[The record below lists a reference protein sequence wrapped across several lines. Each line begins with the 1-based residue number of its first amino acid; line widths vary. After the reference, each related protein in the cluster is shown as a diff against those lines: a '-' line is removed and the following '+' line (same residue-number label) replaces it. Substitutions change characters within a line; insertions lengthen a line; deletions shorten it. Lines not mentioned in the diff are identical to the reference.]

1 MENVAIARVLAE
13 IGDLLEI
20 RGDNPFKVRAYRNA
34 SQVIRDCGER
44 VAALSPADLRGLP
57 GIGKDIATRVTELVE
72 TGGSTFHREL
82 AAEFPAGPAR
92 RPASAGRGAEDDG
105 PPLQGTRIGSVD
117 ELKQA
122 LDSGRRSWRQGNGPG
137 QGGSAPQGHRGP
149 SGLCRTLPGVGGMAA
164 GARAD
169 HASEDR
175 VSRTPRFDLVGSLR
189 RGAETCGD
197 LDVLATGAGPEVMDH
212 FVVVRPR
219 GACPRPGADQEQR
232 AARQGPAGRSAAG
245 AAASR
250 GAALQYFTGSKAH
263 NIELRDRA
271 LRQGL
276 KLNEYGLFRVE
287 DDTRVAGD
295 TEASIYEALGLPW
308 IAPELREQ
316 RGEFEAARDGRLPLL
331 VERDDLRGDLHC
343 HTTATDGKDTIR
355 AMALAARDAGL
366 SYLAIT
372 DHSQALA
379 MANGLDEHRALAHA
393 AQVRAIGDEIDGI
406 TLLAGIECDIRADGT
421 MDLADDCLAQLD
433 VVVASVHS
441 ALSQEPERMTERVL
455 RALECPYVDV
465 LGHPTGRMLL
475 RREASGLDVEAVDR
489 AGRAPRRR
497 PRDQRPATSPRPA
510 RRARPARRDRGVK
523 IVLSSDAHARRR
535 LRAPALGHV
544 HRTPRLAHA
553 AGRADLPAARGV
565 ARLAAPP
572 PEPRMTV
579 LEQLRAIYFNA
590 TQVDDRRRLRQRPST
605 CSSNSRPT
613 RIARRLRC
621 SWKASPRC
629 GANGGPTSRRRQ
641 GRRDAGRPRRHA
653 REAAVRSGGDRSGL
667 A

>member
-1 MENVAIARVLAE
+1 LENVAIARVLAE

-34 SQVIRDCGER
+34 SQTVRDCGER

-57 GIGKDIATRVTELVE
+57 GIGKDIATRITELIE

-82 AAEFPAGPAR
+82 AAEFPAGLLDVLR
-92 RPASAGRGAEDDG
+92 
-105 PPLQGTRIGSVD
+105 LQGVGPKTTALLYKELRIGSVD

-122 LDSGRRSWRQGNGPG
+122 LAAGSVRGVKGMGPG
-137 QGGSAPQGHRGP
+137 KEAALRKAIEDHQTFAGRYLASEVWQQAHAVMTH
-149 SGLCRTLPGVGGMAA
+149 LRTLNPDA
-164 GARAD
+164 
-169 HASEDR
+169 
-175 VSRTPRFDLVGSLR
+175 TFDLVGSLR

-197 LDVLATGAGPEVMDH
+197 LDVLATGAGPEVMEH
-212 FVVVRPR
+212 FVTFGRVERVL
-219 GACPRPGADQEQR
+219 G
-232 AARQGPAGRSAAG
+232 QGPTKSSVRLGKGLQADLRLVP
-245 AAASR
+245 AASR

-276 KLNEYGLFRVE
+276 KLNEYGLFRLE
-287 DDTRVAGD
+287 DDVCVAGES
-295 TEASIYEALGLPW
+295 EASIYEALGVPW

-316 RGEFEAARDGRLPLL
+316 RGEFEAARDGRLPALI
-331 VERDDLRGDLHC
+331 ERDDLRGDLHC

-379 MANGLDEHRALAHA
+379 MANGLDEQRALAHA

-455 RALECPYVDV
+455 RAMECPYVDV

-475 RREASGLDVEAVDR
+475 RREASGLDVEAVIAQAAR
-489 AGRAPRRR
+489 LGVALEINGQPHRR
-497 PRDQRPATSPRPA
+497 DLHDGHA
-510 RRARPARRDRGVK
+510 RLARDRGVK
-523 IVLSSDAHARRR
+523 IVLSSDAHAVAGFEHLHWATFTARRAWLTPQDVLTCLPLPA
-535 LRAPALGHV
+535 LRASL
-544 HRTPRLAHA
+544 
-553 AGRADLPAARGV
+553 
-565 ARLAAPP
+565 
-572 PEPRMTV
+572 
-579 LEQLRAIYFNA
+579 
-590 TQVDDRRRLRQRPST
+590 
-605 CSSNSRPT
+605 
-613 RIARRLRC
+613 
-621 SWKASPRC
+621 
-629 GANGGPTSRRRQ
+629 
-641 GRRDAGRPRRHA
+641 RRH
-653 REAAVRSGGDRSGL
+653 RSR

>member
-34 SQVIRDCGER
+34 SQVVRDCGER

-57 GIGKDIATRVTELVE
+57 GIGKDIATRVTELID

-82 AAEFPAGPAR
+82 AAEFPAGLLDVLR
-92 RPASAGRGAEDDG
+92 
-105 PPLQGTRIGSVD
+105 LQGVGPKTTALLYRELRVGSVD

-122 LDSGRRSWRQGNGPG
+122 LDSGSVRGVKGMGPG
-137 QGGSAPQGHRGP
+137 KE
-149 SGLCRTLPGVGGMAA
+149 AA
-164 GARAD
+164 LRKAIED
-169 HASEDR
+169 HQAFAGRYLASE
-175 VSRTPRFDLVGSLR
+175 VWQQAHAVLTHLRTACPDATFDLVGSLR

-212 FVVVRPR
+212 FVTFGRVERVL
-219 GACPRPGADQEQR
+219 G
-232 AARQGPAGRSAAG
+232 QGPTKSSVRLGKGLQADLRLVPAT
-245 AAASR
+245 SR

-271 LRQGL
+271 VRQGL

-287 DDTRVAGD
+287 DDVRIAGES
-295 TEASIYEALGLPW
+295 EASIYEALGLPW
-308 IAPELREQ
+308 IAPELREL
-316 RGEFEAARDGRLPLL
+316 RGEFEAARDGRLPTL

-379 MANGLDEHRALAHA
+379 MANGLDEPRALAHA
-393 AQVRAIGDEIDGI
+393 AQVRAIGDEIEGI

-421 MDLADDCLAQLD
+421 MDLAHDCLAQLD
-433 VVVASVHS
+433 VVIASVHS

-455 RALECPYVDV
+455 RAMECPYVDV

-475 RREASGLDVEAVDR
+475 RREPSGLDVEAVIAQAVR
-489 AGRAPRRR
+489 LGVALEINGQPHRR
-497 PRDQRPATSPRPA
+497 DLHDGHA
-510 RRARPARRDRGVK
+510 RLARDRGVK
-523 IVLSSDAHARRR
+523 IVLSSDAHAVAGFEHLHWATFTARRAWLTPQDVLTCQPLAA
-535 LRAPALGHV
+535 LRASL
-544 HRTPRLAHA
+544 
-553 AGRADLPAARGV
+553 
-565 ARLAAPP
+565 
-572 PEPRMTV
+572 
-579 LEQLRAIYFNA
+579 
-590 TQVDDRRRLRQRPST
+590 
-605 CSSNSRPT
+605 
-613 RIARRLRC
+613 
-621 SWKASPRC
+621 
-629 GANGGPTSRRRQ
+629 
-641 GRRDAGRPRRHA
+641 RRH
-653 REAAVRSGGDRSGL
+653 RSH

>member
-34 SQVIRDCGER
+34 SQVVRDCGER
-44 VAALSPADLRGLP
+44 VASLSAADLRGLP
-57 GIGKDIATRVTELVE
+57 GIGKDIATRVTELIE

-82 AAEFPAGPAR
+82 AAEFPAGLLDVLR
-92 RPASAGRGAEDDG
+92 
-105 PPLQGTRIGSVD
+105 LQGVGPKTTALLYKELRIGSVD
-117 ELKQA
+117 ELKLA
-122 LDSGRRSWRQGNGPG
+122 LDSGSVRGVKGMGPG
-137 QGGSAPQGHRGP
+137 KE
-149 SGLCRTLPGVGGMAA
+149 AA
-164 GARAD
+164 LRKAIED
-169 HASEDR
+169 HQAFAGRYLASE
-175 VSRTPRFDLVGSLR
+175 VWQQAHALITHLRTVCPDATFDLVGSLR

-197 LDVLATGAGPEVMDH
+197 LDVLATGAGPEVMEH
-212 FVVVRPR
+212 FVAFGRVERVL
-219 GACPRPGADQEQR
+219 G
-232 AARQGPAGRSAAG
+232 QGPTKSSVRLGKGLQADLRLVPP
-245 AAASR
+245 ASR

-271 LRQGL
+271 VRLGL
-276 KLNEYGLFRVE
+276 KLNEYGLFRLE
-287 DDTRVAGD
+287 DDIRIAGD
-295 TEASIYEALGLPW
+295 SEANIYEALGLPW

-316 RGEFEAARDGRLPLL
+316 RGEFEAARDGRLPAL

-379 MANGLDEHRALAHA
+379 MANGLDEDRALAHA
-393 AQVRAIGDEIDGI
+393 ARVRAIGDEIDGI

-433 VVVASVHS
+433 VVIASVHS

-475 RREASGLDVEAVDR
+475 RREASGLDVEAVIAQAAR
-489 AGRAPRRR
+489 LGVALEINGQPHRR
-497 PRDQRPATSPRPA
+497 DLHDGHA
-510 RRARPARRDRGVK
+510 RLARDRGVK
-523 IVLSSDAHARRR
+523 IVLSSDAHA
-535 LRAPALGHV
+535 V
-544 HRTPRLAHA
+544 
-553 AGRADLPAARGV
+553 AGFEHLHW
-565 ARLAAPP
+565 
-572 PEPRMTV
+572 
-579 LEQLRAIYFNA
+579 A
-590 TQVDDRRRLRQRPST
+590 TFT
-605 CSSNSRPT
+605 
-613 RIARRLRC
+613 ARRAWLTPQDVLTCLPLVALR
-621 SWKASPRC
+621 SAL
-629 GANGGPTSRRRQ
+629 
-641 GRRDAGRPRRHA
+641 RRH
-653 REAAVRSGGDRSGL
+653 RSH

>member
-20 RGDNPFKVRAYRNA
+20 RGDNPFKIRAYRNA
-34 SQVIRDCGER
+34 SQVVRDCGER
-44 VAALSPADLRGLP
+44 VAGLSPADLRGLP
-57 GIGKDIATRVTELVE
+57 GIGKDIAARVVELVE
-72 TGGSTFHREL
+72 SGGCAYHREL
-82 AAEFPAGPAR
+82 AAEFPAGLLDVLR
-92 RPASAGRGAEDDG
+92 
-105 PPLQGTRIGSVD
+105 LQGVGPKTTALLYKELGVGSVD
-117 ELKQA
+117 ALKQA
-122 LDSGRRSWRQGNGPG
+122 LETGTVRGVKGMGPG
-137 QGGSAPQGHRGP
+137 KE
-149 SGLCRTLPGVGGMAA
+149 AA
-164 GARAD
+164 LRKAIED
-169 HASEDR
+169 HQAFAGRYLASE
-175 VSRTPRFDLVGSLR
+175 VWQQAHALITHLRTACPDASFDLVGSLR

-197 LDVLATGAGPEVMDH
+197 LDVLATGAGPDVMDH
-212 FVVVRPR
+212 FVSFSRVERVL
-219 GACPRPGADQEQR
+219 G
-232 AARQGPAGRSAAG
+232 QGPTKSSVRLGKGLQADLRLVPVE
-245 AAASR
+245 SR
-250 GAALQYFTGSKAH
+250 GAAMQYFTGSKAH

-271 LRQGL
+271 LRQGF
-276 KLNEYGLFRVE
+276 KLNEYGLFRVQ

-295 TEASIYEALGLPW
+295 SEASIYGALGLPW

-393 AQVRAIGDEIDGI
+393 AQVRALNAELEGI

-475 RREASGLDVEAVDR
+475 RRDASALDVEAVILHAAR
-489 AGRAPRRR
+489 LGVALEINGQPHRR
-497 PRDQRPATSPRPA
+497 DLHDAHA
-510 RRARPARRDRGVK
+510 RLARDRGVK
-523 IVLSSDAHARRR
+523 IVLSSDAHGVNGFEHLHWATFTARRAWLTPDDVLTCLPLEA
-535 LRAPALGHV
+535 LRASL
-544 HRTPRLAHA
+544 
-553 AGRADLPAARGV
+553 
-565 ARLAAPP
+565 
-572 PEPRMTV
+572 
-579 LEQLRAIYFNA
+579 
-590 TQVDDRRRLRQRPST
+590 
-605 CSSNSRPT
+605 
-613 RIARRLRC
+613 
-621 SWKASPRC
+621 
-629 GANGGPTSRRRQ
+629 
-641 GRRDAGRPRRHA
+641 RRH
-653 REAAVRSGGDRSGL
+653 RSR